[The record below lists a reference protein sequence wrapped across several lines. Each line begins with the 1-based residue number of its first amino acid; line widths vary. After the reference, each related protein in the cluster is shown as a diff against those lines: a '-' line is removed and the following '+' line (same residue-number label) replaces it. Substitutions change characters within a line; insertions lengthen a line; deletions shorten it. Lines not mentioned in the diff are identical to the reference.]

1 MRYSL
6 AQGNLDLF
14 RWVERAT
21 GITCSVQLKR
31 FRNVCAESVSSVVM
45 EDHCARG
52 IFRGLNKIHYRDYL
66 VEAEKR

>member
-1 MRYSL
+1 MRYNL

-14 RWVERAT
+14 LWVERSTLIA
-21 GITCSVQLKR
+21 CSMQLKR

-45 EDHCARG
+45 KDRCARG

>member
-1 MRYSL
+1 M
-6 AQGNLDLF
+6 G
-14 RWVERAT
+14 RA
-21 GITCSVQLKR
+21 GYGYHVQLKR